1 MHRLGS
7 ARTGLSFDS
16 ATAYPLGLGGRQVDR
31 KPDRRPELRLRLSF
45 SPMAFSD
52 LPSRTLYQGV
62 DRAPARAF
70 LHAIGLTRED
80 LDKPFIGVSNCWS
93 ETMPCN
99 FGLRELAAPLK
110 SGIRGA
116 GANPMEFNT
125 IAISDGITMGTE
137 GMKTSLVSREVIADS
152 IELVARGHMF
162 DALCC
167 LCACDKTIPASAI
180 ALARLDR
187 PGMLLYGG
195 SIMPGT
201 FRGRQVAVGDVYEAI
216 GAAAAGKISDADL
229 AELEAVACPGAGA
242 CGGQY
247 TANTMSMVMEVIGL
261 SPVGFNSIPATDP
274 AKHRAAEALGPVAMN
289 LLEQDLRPSRI
300 LTRRAFDN
308 AIAAVAASGGSTNAV
323 LHLLALA
330 REVGVQL
337 AIDDIDR
344 ISRRTPLLCDLKPGG
359 RFAAVELHKAGG
371 IAVLTKRLIE
381 GGFIDGDALT
391 VTGRSLGEE
400 SESAA
405 ETSGQEV
412 VATLS
417 RPLRAEGGLVILRG
431 NLAPEGAVVKI
442 TQHTPVSHRGP
453 ARVFNREE
461 DAFAAVYSGRIKPG
475 DVVAIRY
482 EGPKGG
488 PGMREMLDV
497 TAVIVGEGLGQSVA
511 MVTDGRFSGATRG
524 LMVGHAA
531 PEAAVGGPLAALHD
545 GDIIHIDVPSR
556 TLEAEGVDLAG
567 RLSDWAPPPPRYTS
581 GAFAKYIALVQ
592 SASEG
597 ADRKSVV

>member
-1 MHRLGS
+1 
-7 ARTGLSFDS
+7 
-16 ATAYPLGLGGRQVDR
+16 
-31 KPDRRPELRLRLSF
+31 
-45 SPMAFSD
+45 MASSD
-52 LPSRTLYQGV
+52 LPSRTLYQGR
-62 DRAPARAF
+62 DRAAARSF
-70 LHAIGLTRED
+70 LHAIGLTAAD
-80 LDKPFIGVSNCWS
+80 INKPFVGVSNCWS

-110 SGIRGA
+110 AGIRGA

-187 PGMLLYGG
+187 PGMVLYGG
-195 SIMPGT
+195 SIMPGS

-274 AKHRAAEALGPVAMN
+274 AKHRAAEGMGQVAMN
-289 LLEQDLRPSRI
+289 LLEQDLRPSKI

-330 REVGVQL
+330 REVGVEL

-359 RFAAVELHKAGG
+359 RFAAVELHRAGG
-371 IAVLTKRLIE
+371 IALLTHRLLD
-381 GGFIDGDALT
+381 GGYIDGDAMT

-400 SESAA
+400 CQAVT
-405 ETSGQEV
+405 ETVGQEV
-412 VATLS
+412 VAPLS
-417 RPLRAEGGLVILRG
+417 HPLRSEGGLVILRG

-461 DAFAAVYSGRIKPG
+461 DAFAAVYAGKINPG
-475 DVVAIRY
+475 DVVVIRY

-488 PGMREMLDV
+488 PGMREMLQV
-497 TAVIVGEGLGQSVA
+497 TAAIVGEGLGDSVA
-511 MVTDGRFSGATRG
+511 MVTDGRFSGATTG
-524 LMVGHAA
+524 LMIGHVA
-531 PEAAVGGPLAALHD
+531 PEAAAGGPLAALKD
-545 GDIIHIDVPSR
+545 GDVIDIDVETR
-556 TLEAEGVDLAG
+556 RLTVEGIDIAARMKGWSPPEPHYRRGVLA
-567 RLSDWAPPPPRYTS
+567 RY
-581 GAFAKYIALVQ
+581 AMLVG

-597 ADRKSVV
+597 AMLKP

>member
-1 MHRLGS
+1 LPIVPSR
-7 ARTGLSFDS
+7 
-16 ATAYPLGLGGRQVDR
+16 
-31 KPDRRPELRLRLSF
+31 E
-45 SPMAFSD
+45 
-52 LPSRTLYQGV
+52 LPSRALYQGR
-62 DRAPARAF
+62 DRAAARSF
-70 LHAIGLTRED
+70 LYAIGLKAED
-80 LDKPFIGVSNCWS
+80 IDKPFIGVSNVWT

-99 FGLRELAAPLK
+99 FGLRELAVPLK
-110 SGIRGA
+110 AGIKAA

-125 IAISDGITMGTE
+125 IAISDGITMGSE

-162 DALCC
+162 DAMCC

-187 PGMLLYGG
+187 PGMVLYGG
-195 SIMPGT
+195 SIMPGRY
-201 FRGRQVAVGDVYEAI
+201 RGRDVAVGDVYEAI
-216 GAAAAGKISDADL
+216 GAAAAGKITDADL

-261 SPVGFNSIPATDP
+261 SPVGFNSIPQTDP
-274 AKHRAAEALGPVAMN
+274 AKFPAAEAMGRLALKV
-289 LLEQDLRPSRI
+289 LDQDLRPSQI

-330 REVGVQL
+330 REVGVDL
-337 AIDDIDR
+337 AIDEIDR

-359 RFAAVELHKAGG
+359 RFAAVELHRAGG
-371 IAVLTKRLIE
+371 IALLTKRLIE
-381 GGFIDGDALT
+381 GGYVDGDALT

-400 SESAA
+400 SESVK
-405 ETSGQEV
+405 ETAGQEV
-412 VATLS
+412 VAPLA

-431 NLAPEGAVVKI
+431 NIGPEGSVVKV
-442 TQHTPVSHRGP
+442 TQHTPTTHRGP
-453 ARVFNREE
+453 AKVFNREE
-461 DAFAAVYSGRIKPG
+461 DALAAVFAGRIKPG
-475 DVVAIRY
+475 DVVVIRY

-488 PGMREMLDV
+488 PGMREMLVV
-497 TAVIVGEGLGQSVA
+497 TAAIVGEGLGESVA

-524 LMVGHAA
+524 LMIGHVA
-531 PEAAVGGPLAALHD
+531 PEAAVGGPLAALQD
-545 GDIIHIDVPSR
+545 GDVINIDVDSR
-556 TLEAEGVDLAG
+556 TLEVEGVDIAKRLNGWSPPEPQYRKGVLA
-567 RLSDWAPPPPRYTS
+567 RY
-581 GAFAKYIALVQ
+581 AMLVG

-597 ADRKSVV
+597 AVLKP